1 MPLNV
6 LSSAG
11 PFRSVEHFSPAEP
24 GYRLMPFRF
33 LRWNEEEVLLTND
46 VGEFLVLPVT
56 AVHDLVAHRLPRES
70 SAFLDL
76 KARHFLVEGR
86 SDAALELLATKYRT
100 KKSFL
105 DGFTRLHLFVV
116 TLRCDHSC
124 RYCQV
129 SRVTENK
136 SRYDMSR
143 ETAAR
148 SIDLMFRSPAPAL
161 KVEFQGGESLLNFD
175 LVRWIVERV
184 EARNQLEG
192 RQVEFV
198 VATNLSP
205 LTDQMLEFLRDHRV
219 LISTSL
225 DGPDHLHDKN
235 RPRRGSNSHAIT
247 IENLRRAREIL
258 GHDRVSAIMT
268 TSQASLRYPRQII
281 DEYVQQGFDAI
292 FLRPISPYGFAVRTG
307 EAVRYQALEFLEFYR
322 QGLDYVIELNRA
334 GTPFVEIY
342 AQILLTKILTP
353 FATGYVDLQSPA
365 GTGIGAVVYNYDGD
379 VYASDESRML
389 AEMGDR
395 SFRLGS
401 VHTDSYEEIFGGEVL
416 FNLIRQSV
424 AEALP
429 GCSDCA
435 FLPYCGADPVF
446 HHRTQQDLVGH
457 RPTSAFC
464 TRNMGILRYLFG
476 LLLDGDDFT
485 RELLASWATNI
496 APEATASPVE
506 PVIEPEARSP

>member
-6 LSSAG
+6 LTPTN
-11 PFRSVEHFSPAEP
+11 PFRPAEEFAPSTP
-24 GYRLMPFRF
+24 GYRLLPFRF
-33 LRWNEEEVLLTND
+33 LRWNDEDVLLTNE
-46 VGEFLVLPVT
+46 VGEFLVLPG
-56 AVHDLVAHRLPRES
+56 AALRDLIAHRLPRDS
-70 SAFLDL
+70 STYLEL
-76 KARHFLVEGR
+76 KARHFLADGD
-86 SDAALELLATKYRT
+86 SNAPLELLATKYRT

-116 TLRCDHSC
+116 TLRCDHTC

-129 SRVTENK
+129 SRVTQNK

-143 ETAAR
+143 ETAER

-184 EARNQLEG
+184 EERNLAEQRQL
-192 RQVEFV
+192 EFV
-198 VATNLSP
+198 VATNLAP
-205 LTDQMLEFLRDHRV
+205 LTDPMLEFLHDRRV
-219 LISTSL
+219 LLSTSL
-225 DGPDHLHDKN
+225 DGPAQLHDKN
-235 RPRRGSNSHAIT
+235 RPRRGNDSHAVT
-247 IENLRRAREIL
+247 IANLRRAREVL

-268 TSQASLRYPRQII
+268 TTQASLRYPREII
-281 DEYVQQGFDAI
+281 DEYVRLGFDAI

-307 EAVRYQALEFLEFYR
+307 EAARYETLEFLEFYR
-322 QGLDYVIELNRA
+322 RGLDYVLEINRG
-334 GTPFVEIY
+334 GTPFVEVY

-395 SFRLGS
+395 SFRLGN
-401 VHTDSYEEIFGGEVL
+401 VHSDRYEEIFGGDVL
-416 FNLIRQSV
+416 YNLVRQSV

-446 HHRTQQDLVGH
+446 HHRTQGDLVGH

-464 TRNMGILRYLFG
+464 TKNMGILRHLFG

-485 RELLASWATNI
+485 RELLASWATNV
-496 APEATASPVE
+496 APDRPPEEVSPEPAST
-506 PVIEPEARSP
+506 

>member
-6 LSSAG
+6 LSVHG
-11 PFRSVEHFSPAEP
+11 PFRPPEQFLPAP
-24 GYRLMPFRF
+24 AGYRLLPFRF
-33 LRWNEEEVLLTND
+33 LRWDGDEVLLTND
-46 VGEFLVLPVT
+46 VGEFLFLPRT
-56 AVHDLVAHRLPRES
+56 AVEDLVAHRLPRES
-70 SAFLDL
+70 PAFLEL
-76 KARHFLVEGR
+76 KARHFLAEGD
-86 SDAALELLATKYRT
+86 SDAPLELLATKYRT

-129 SRVTENK
+129 SRVTANK
-136 SRYDMSR
+136 HRYDMSR
-143 ETAAR
+143 ETAEK
-148 SIDLMFRSPAPAL
+148 SIDLMFRSPALAL

-184 EARNQLEG
+184 EERNLVERRQL
-192 RQVEFV
+192 EFV

-205 LTDQMLEFLRDHRV
+205 LTDEMLEFLRDHRV

-225 DGPDHLHDKN
+225 DGPDHLHDSN
-235 RPRRGSNSHAIT
+235 RPRRGNDSHAVT
-247 IENLRRAREIL
+247 VANLRRAREVL

-268 TSQASLRYPRQII
+268 TSQASLDQPREII
-281 DEYVQQGFDAI
+281 DEYVRQGFDAV

-307 EAVRYQALEFLEFYR
+307 EAARYQALEFLEFYR
-322 QGLDYVIELNRA
+322 RGLDHVIELNRA
-334 GTPFVEIY
+334 GTPFIEVY

-365 GTGIGAVVYNYDGD
+365 GAGISAVVYNYDGD

-395 SFRLGS
+395 SFRLGN
-401 VHTDSYEEIFGGEVL
+401 VHADNYEDIFGGEIL
-416 FNLIRQSV
+416 RNLVYQSV

-464 TRNMGILRYLFG
+464 TKNMGILRHLFG
-476 LLLDGDDFT
+476 LLRQGDDFT
-485 RELLASWATNI
+485 RELLTNWATSLG
-496 APEATASPVE
+496 PEPSNLPTAAEAASP
-506 PVIEPEARSP
+506 

>member
-1 MPLNV
+1 MPLTV
-6 LSSAG
+6 LSPSG
-11 PFRSVEHFSPAEP
+11 PFRPLEHFLPAPAE
-24 GYRLMPFRF
+24 YRLLPFRF
-33 LRWNEEEVLLTND
+33 LRWDADEVLLTND
-46 VGEFLVLPVT
+46 VGEFLFLPDA
-56 AVHDLVAHRLPRES
+56 AVRDLVAHRLPRES
-70 SAFLDL
+70 PAFLDL
-76 KARHFLVEGR
+76 KARHFLAEGG
-86 SDAALELLATKYRT
+86 SDVPLELLATKYRT

-136 SRYDMSR
+136 SLYDMSR
-143 ETAAR
+143 DTAER

-161 KVEFQGGESLLNFD
+161 KIEFQGGESLLNFD
-175 LVRWIVERV
+175 LVQWIVERV
-184 EARNQLEG
+184 EERNQAEG
-192 RQVEFV
+192 RLLEFV

-205 LTDQMLEFLRDHRV
+205 LTDPMLEFLRDHGV

-225 DGPDHLHDKN
+225 DGPDYLHDSN
-235 RPRRGSNSHAIT
+235 RPRRGNDSHAVT
-247 IENLRRAREIL
+247 IENLRRAREVL

-268 TSQASLRYPRQII
+268 TSQASLRYPREII
-281 DEYVQQGFDAI
+281 DEYVRQGFDAV

-307 EAVRYQALEFLEFYR
+307 EAARYQALEFLEFYR
-322 QGLDYVIELNRA
+322 QGLDYIIELNRL
-334 GTPFVEIY
+334 GTPFVEVY

-365 GTGIGAVVYNYDGD
+365 GTGISAVVYNYDGD

-395 SFRLGS
+395 SFRLGN
-401 VHTDSYEEIFGGEVL
+401 VHADRYEDIFGGEIL
-416 FNLIRQSV
+416 HNLIYQSV
-424 AEALP
+424 TEALP
-429 GCSDCA
+429 GCSDCV

-464 TRNMGILRYLFG
+464 TKNMGILRHLFG
-476 LLLDGDDFT
+476 LLRGGDDFT
-485 RELLASWATNI
+485 RELLAGWATDI
-496 APEATASPVE
+496 APERPQDVAAPERTSP
-506 PVIEPEARSP
+506 